1 MVVTGSEHCLLLF
14 FFTTCT
20 YNTPGLSWHVSGTL
34 EITTGDFNCSEG
46 TERVLN
52 AVLQYYSSG
61 QTPVFS

>member
-34 EITTGDFNCSEG
+34 EITMGDFNCSEG

-52 AVLQYYSSG
+52 AVLQ
-61 QTPVFS
+61 